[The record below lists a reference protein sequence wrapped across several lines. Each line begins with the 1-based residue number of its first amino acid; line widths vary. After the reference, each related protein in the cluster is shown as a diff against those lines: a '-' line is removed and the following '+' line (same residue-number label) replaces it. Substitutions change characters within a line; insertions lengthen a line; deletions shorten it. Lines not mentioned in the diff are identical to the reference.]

1 MRLKCRAKCMAI
13 KKPTKTNMFLNICF
27 GDILEFSVKLG
38 RVGSSRGMSYAV
50 CITCQNQRTGE
61 VNKNLSFNQIDR
73 VLDNFEF
80 EEIEV

>member
-1 MRLKCRAKCMAI
+1 MAI
-13 KKPTKTNMFLNICF
+13 KKPTKTQMFQNICI
-27 GDILEFSVKLG
+27 GDIIDFSVRLG
-38 RVGSSRGMSYAV
+38 AVGSSRGRSYAV
-50 CITCQNQRTGE
+50 CITCENQRTGE